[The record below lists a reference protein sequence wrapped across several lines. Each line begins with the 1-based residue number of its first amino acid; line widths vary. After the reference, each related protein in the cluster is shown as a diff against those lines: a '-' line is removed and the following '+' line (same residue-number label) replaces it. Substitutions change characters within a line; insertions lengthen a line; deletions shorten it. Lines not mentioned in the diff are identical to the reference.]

1 MELRSTFE
9 GPSEIPAS
17 CPPCSICAAS
27 GFFCQ
32 DILLLDRE
40 CNLMAL
46 CDRRRGFFSGGLA
59 SPGGEVLQTR
69 AHLGRRLAIQKVQ
82 QPQLFTDGVALLE
95 SEDDPGVLPACEDPV
110 RVEQTE
116 VFDVEAV
123 QYPPVAGG
131 ATQMV
136 FVAST
141 DHPAV
146 QSGQNVDAPRAQV
159 FLLFFRSWFSFLY
172 VLVSLR
178 NWFGASPNVARCRVG
193 ISNDQEPPLRFVG
206 VPLVQSAQQP
216 DFLPKY
222 FWSTRFHGM
231 AGWNLRR

>member
-1 MELRSTFE
+1 MQID
-9 GPSEIPAS
+9 GVVGQ
-17 CPPCSICAAS
+17 AARV
-27 GFFCQ
+27 F
-32 DILLLDRE
+32 
-40 CNLMAL
+40 
-46 CDRRRGFFSGGLA
+46 
-59 SPGGEVLQTR
+59 
-69 AHLGRRLAIQKVQ
+69 LGRSSV
-82 QPQLFTDGVALLE
+82 PGWGGTPDE
-95 SEDDPGVLPACEDPV
+95 SAPGPPACDSKGATAAVVHRWSSAAGIRGRSRSVAACGDPV

-193 ISNDQEPPLRFVG
+193 ISNDQEPHLRFVG
-206 VPLVQSAQQP
+206 VPLVQSQQQP